1 MAREARSRAA
11 PEATVGLDDYA
22 IHADRPLAEL
32 RSGANMAYLADRGDG
47 AEPAFFALICERAAL
62 PRVDIMPRL
71 RRLEAPNLL
80 TPLAWGPVD
89 WPLSGRRHLA
99 ILYAKPAGG
108 RCVATLEETT
118 SPLGEEDALRLFL
131 RRVVPGLKALHEAG
145 IVHGAVNPAN
155 LFFRDD
161 ARRQFVLGECAST
174 RPAVSQ
180 PAAFAPI
187 EMAMAA
193 PGARGQG
200 QPADDVF
207 GLGATLVFLL
217 LGRNP
222 AAGLDETPLLRARI
236 DSGSYTALV
245 GDKRL
250 PVGLIE
256 LLRGLLADDAKI
268 RWTIAEVE
276 EWLASRHA
284 VTRQGLGLKRAARP
298 FDFAGR
304 SYFTARA
311 LAFAFAGNPGAAAAA
326 VRSDFE
332 PWVQRA
338 LGDETSIK
346 LLRAALNEPGSESR
360 TESRDASLAAR
371 AGIALDLLAPVRYR
385 GLSAMPDGLGGAL
398 VDAVTGGGDVQ
409 AIAEAVAQR
418 VPQFW
423 LAARSATAPEHAQL
437 YKLFERLRLQLDDR
451 RLGCGVERL
460 LYELNPGLHCLSPL
474 IEADYVMAM
483 SEVLPA
489 LEKRAA
495 NEFGGRHPLDRH
507 LAAFI
512 AAKLKT
518 IANDWMDD
526 LSSDKPKEK
535 LLGTLRLLVR
545 LQALGGTAAVPALAR
560 WLARQA
566 APFIDEFHHRPTRKR
581 LAAQLERATQSG
593 RLHDM
598 LFAIDDPEEKRR
610 DEAGFAEARRAHAAV
625 AAELKRAAAAAEGPQ
640 RAKQIE
646 ALAGQLAAGL
656 ATALA
661 AAALAGSAVVLG

>member
-89 WPLSGRRHLA
+89 WPLTGRRHLA
-99 ILYAKPAGG
+99 ILYAKPEGG
-108 RCVATLEETT
+108 RPVATLEETT

-207 GLGATLVFLL
+207 GLGA
-217 LGRNP
+217 
-222 AAGLDETPLLRARI
+222 
-236 DSGSYTALV
+236 ALV

-483 SEVLPA
+483 SEVL
-489 LEKRAA
+489 
-495 NEFGGRHPLDRH
+495 
-507 LAAFI
+507 
-512 AAKLKT
+512 
-518 IANDWMDD
+518 
-526 LSSDKPKEK
+526 
-535 LLGTLRLLVR
+535 
-545 LQALGGTAAVPALAR
+545 
-560 WLARQA
+560 
-566 APFIDEFHHRPTRKR
+566 
-581 LAAQLERATQSG
+581 
-593 RLHDM
+593 
-598 LFAIDDPEEKRR
+598 
-610 DEAGFAEARRAHAAV
+610 
-625 AAELKRAAAAAEGPQ
+625 
-640 RAKQIE
+640 
-646 ALAGQLAAGL
+646 
-656 ATALA
+656 
-661 AAALAGSAVVLG
+661 